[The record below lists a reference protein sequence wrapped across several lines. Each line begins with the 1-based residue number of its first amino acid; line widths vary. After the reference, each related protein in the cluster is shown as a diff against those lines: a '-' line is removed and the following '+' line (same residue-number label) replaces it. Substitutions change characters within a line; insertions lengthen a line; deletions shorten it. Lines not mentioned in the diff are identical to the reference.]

1 MTYLILGLSMSQ
13 ESSGKQRRKKKPQN
27 QSYFQAKDRT
37 KPLLRFVD
45 VG

>member
-1 MTYLILGLSMSQ
+1 M
-13 ESSGKQRRKKKPQN
+13 ENREKKKKTKN